1 MGNNSTEK
9 QAQNQKTIESLKQA
23 KTKICGLEEENQKLE
38 QQLQTQESTLVM
50 LHESLDELVGKKK
63 DAQLKNKTESETI
76 DKEFAI
82 YKAVQ
87 EKAKSE

>member
-1 MGNNSTEK
+1 M
-9 QAQNQKTIESLKQA
+9 KQA